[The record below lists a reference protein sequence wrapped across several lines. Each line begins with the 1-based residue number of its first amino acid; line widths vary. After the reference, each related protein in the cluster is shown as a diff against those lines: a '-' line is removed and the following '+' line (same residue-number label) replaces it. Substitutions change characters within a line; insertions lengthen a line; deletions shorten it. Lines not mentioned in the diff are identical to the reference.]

1 VRIRK
6 TRGDSMVKVQVVKM
20 INMATQL
27 KEAISL
33 DIEDVKNAN
42 HEKLLERN
50 DIKLQ
55 LMQDINEAQ
64 NALNQ
69 MLATEI
75 SNGVDV
81 NIYRDDVDVLETHL
95 RELYELNGKL
105 ASIVLPV
112 KEMYRQ
118 IIEEI
123 TAINGGSLIEVTA

>member
-1 VRIRK
+1 
-6 TRGDSMVKVQVVKM
+6 MVQEQVSKM
-20 INMATQL
+20 IDIAMKL

-50 DIKLQ
+50 SLKLQ
-55 LMQDINEAQ
+55 LMDDITEAQ
-64 NALNQ
+64 NTLNQ
-69 MLATEI
+69 LLANEI
-75 SNGVDV
+75 SRGVNVDIYRNDV
-81 NIYRDDVDVLETHL
+81 NILESHL

-118 IIEEI
+118 IIEDI
-123 TAINGGSLIEVTA
+123 TAMNGGSLIEVTA